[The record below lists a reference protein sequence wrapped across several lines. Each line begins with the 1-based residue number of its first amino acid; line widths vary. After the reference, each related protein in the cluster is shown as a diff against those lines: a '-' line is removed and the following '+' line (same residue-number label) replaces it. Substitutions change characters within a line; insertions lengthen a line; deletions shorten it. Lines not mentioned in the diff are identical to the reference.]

1 MDYTFGGTAVSG
13 VGNDYTTSTT
23 TVTIPAGAPWVNL
36 IFSAWDDTEVEP
48 YETVTV
54 TINSVTGAS
63 EFGGVGA
70 QDLTFEVESNDA
82 TTLTII
88 PRNSGINEV
97 SGQTY
102 VIAEL
107 DNITYQDVV
116 VTFAYAG
123 TATDPNDYTLD
134 LGDANDGMQVTIP
147 AGSLKDSI
155 RVNLVDNVLWEL
167 AETVQV
173 SVASVTNAMDG
184 SVLRTITIFDNEV
197 MPQYTVDADTTVQ
210 EDVGTAEVT
219 FSITQAAEMDITI
232 YFRTAGTAT
241 VGAGNDYTVGGSP
254 IVIPATALSVDL
266 PFTIIDN
273 AILESNQYVNVF
285 IDSSDLANKGAD
297 TLAVLTIQ
305 DNDAAPA
312 VTLSGDLSMLESGDS
327 AIVTATIA
335 SATEVT
341 STITLAAAGVD
352 SIPVQYSLSSTTI
365 TILPGSTTGSITV
378 YPVDNDDDAV
388 DADVD
393 IEIVGVV
400 NCIEVVPQSHEVVIT
415 DDDVPLAAI
424 TAIETIA
431 IDSMIE
437 SGGNVTVQVN
447 LDRYSWQD
455 VTITMGYSGTA
466 IKNVDFSTTTDVIV
480 IAAGDSTGYFTLTG
494 ISDPFDE
501 DQREIIGVEIAS
513 VINGLE
519 DSTQLDSVYILDDD
533 ATPQVSFDI
542 NSQSIAESVGSL
554 SALLNV
560 SAISNRDITVYYS
573 LSGTASD
580 GVDLNVTPNPL
591 VISAGDVV
599 DSLDISITDDFFDES
614 DEYFIFTIDSL
625 QHALNGTP
633 NQHTVTILDN
643 DTANVILTLDKA
655 NIPENGGTAMLS
667 AAITIGGNQNVN
679 VFLNYGG
686 VAAWGVDFTAD
697 TVITIPTGQLS
708 ASIPIIAIDDGAAD
722 AIDENIDITIDSVQ
736 NGADA
741 STVQT
746 VTIVDAI
753 TPKVTVTLDKSSMSE
768 ENDSI
773 QYTATIDVVSAQ
785 DVVFDLIFSGTAE
798 DLVDY
803 VMTHTVTVPAGMIS
817 QTVSILPIADTDD
830 EQNETLTIDIDSTTM
845 VNGEES
851 GGVGSEG
858 KIISIIDNDIPV
870 VSLISANNP
879 LFENG
884 GEATVTAVLSGAS
897 WQPITVNLSFAGTAL
912 YTSDYIRSDSII
924 VIAPGAFSNSITIIG
939 INDPYDEFDETV
951 LVDMASVINAV
962 PDSFQLQTVGIV
974 DDDVTPTVTFIL
986 DRDTLREDSLDVAT
1000 LVAVLSDTSGRNVDL
1015 TVSVGGS
1022 AIEGAMFDYL
1032 GSDVLFEIPMG
1043 KVRDSITFTSVF
1055 DAVNEVHEIITFA
1068 TDTIINALDGT
1079 TADTIV
1085 IFDDDKPKV
1094 TLTLLQDSLR
1104 ENQSD
1109 TLLQYDSVLVV
1120 QAALSI
1126 LSFQDV
1132 TIELDLSG
1140 VADSMDYQTSTT
1152 SIFIPSGSSQGFA
1165 YITILDDEDCEA
1177 NESLVVG
1184 ITSLINGKENGGTG
1198 AQVKTAFIVND
1209 DDNPGVSL
1217 VADTNSVTENGGVAT
1232 ITARLTAR
1240 TWQNVVVT
1248 LDNTLST
1255 AIAGTD
1261 YTLGSS
1267 TITIPAGDLS
1277 GFTTITGV
1285 DDSDDLAD
1293 VMVALE
1299 MVSATNAIEHTA
1311 QMVQVT
1317 LKGDD
1322 TPIVTLAIDSTSI
1335 DELGGVSQASVTI
1348 QRTSWQDIIV
1358 YFGFE
1363 NHQGRA
1369 AWGSD
1374 FSSVDSIII
1383 PAGVLS
1389 VPFTVEAIDD
1399 FSDESDEI
1407 VGIFIDTV
1415 VNALEDG
1422 VQLVSM
1428 LIIDDEAAP
1437 LVNDTTLY
1445 LFEGG
1450 AIGSSIGTLF
1460 ASDANGDTLFFDI
1473 LNSEDVP
1480 YIGID
1485 SMSGA
1490 LYVIDPTNI
1499 DFETAVSHQ
1508 LLVRVSDRVTDNLPT
1523 AIVRVEILNVN
1534 DNPPLLEL
1542 EQFYISENASADTV
1556 FGQLSALDPDGG
1568 SVLYTVLSGNERG
1581 FFTIS
1586 TSGEIAL
1593 LSPDSINYDIQ
1604 SEYLV
1609 TVQVADSGFSVGDTV
1624 VYYDTNT
1631 VVISIEDYNFPPTIA
1646 NNPSDSLWIIQAYSE
1661 VGTEVGRVTGSDSD
1675 SNTVFTYEIIEGNN
1689 AGKFAIHPD
1698 SGFVKVVSI
1707 LEPGEQFYLI
1717 MGAVDQGGAEAARAF
1732 AIIVEGVNDSI
1743 DYDLSGAPDDTVAP
1757 IENDS
1762 IAPPPMGPVVD
1773 VDPIAGTTTEQYLD
1787 GRTIVYY
1794 SDGSKIN
1801 TDSDGTQKLVL
1812 KNGCTQL
1819 LRTSGAP
1826 VDEPL
1831 NCPETAGFHSGA
1843 DSHFSGGYVVRYQ
1856 TGALKIKVPMR
1867 INNVEL
1873 YSLTGARI
1881 GSYTNGNDGY
1891 LHLRRPLRPGVYLLK
1906 EVQ

>member
-70 QDLTFEVESNDA
+70 QDLTFEIESNDA

-102 VIAEL
+102 VIAEI
-107 DNITYQDVV
+107 DNLTYQDVV

-173 SVASVTNAMDG
+173 SVASVTNAIDG

-241 VGAGNDYTVGGSP
+241 IGAGNDYTVGGSP

-352 SIPVQYSLSSTTI
+352 SIPVQYTLSSTSI
-365 TILPGSTTGSITV
+365 TILPGGTTGSVTV
-378 YPVDNDDDAV
+378 YPVDNNDDAV

-400 NCIEVVPQSHEVVIT
+400 NCVEAVPQSHEVVII

-466 IKNVDFSTTTDVIV
+466 IKGVDFSSTTDVIV

-513 VINGLE
+513 VVNGIE
-519 DSTQLDSVYILDDD
+519 DSTQLDSVFILDDD

-542 NSQSIAESVGSL
+542 NSQSIAEAAGSL

-573 LSGTASD
+573 LSGTATD

-708 ASIPIIAIDDGAAD
+708 ASIPITAIDDGAAD
-722 AIDENIDITIDSVQ
+722 AINEDIAITIDSVQ

-753 TPKVTVTLDKSSMSE
+753 TPKLTVTLDKTTMNE
-768 ENDSI
+768 EDDSI

-785 DVVFDLIFSGTAE
+785 DVVFDLIFSGTAG
-798 DLVDY
+798 DSVDY
-803 VMTHTVTVPAGMIS
+803 LLTHQVTVPAGMIS
-817 QTVSILPIADTDD
+817 QTVSILPIADFDD
-830 EQNETLTIDIDSTTM
+830 EQNETLIIDIDSTTM
-845 VNGEES
+845 VNVEES
-851 GGVGSEG
+851 GGVGSESNT
-858 KIISIIDNDIPV
+858 ISIIDNDIPV
-870 VSLISANNP
+870 VNLMSANNP

-897 WQPITVNLSFAGTAL
+897 WQPITVNLSYAGSAL
-912 YTSDYIRSDSII
+912 YGTDYIRSDSII
-924 VIAPGAFSNSITIIG
+924 VIAPGALSGSITIVG
-939 INDPYDEFDETV
+939 VNDPYDEFDEIV
-951 LVDMASVINAV
+951 LVDIVSAINAV
-962 PDSFQLQTVGIV
+962 PDSFQLQTIGIT
-974 DDDVTPTVTFIL
+974 DDDETPTVTFIL

-1015 TVSVGGS
+1015 SVLVGGS

-1032 GSDVLFEIPMG
+1032 GSDTLFEIPAG
-1043 KVRDSITFTSVF
+1043 TIRDSITFTSVF
-1055 DAVNEVHEIITFA
+1055 DAVNEEHEIITFI
-1068 TDTIINALDGT
+1068 TDTITNAVDGT
-1079 TADTIV
+1079 LADTII

-1104 ENQSD
+1104 ESQPD

-1140 VADSMDYQTSTT
+1140 VADGMDYQTSTT
-1152 SIFIPSGSSQGFA
+1152 SIFIPSGGSQGFA

-1184 ITSLINGKENGGTG
+1184 IASLINGKENGGDG
-1198 AQVKTAFIVND
+1198 AQVKTAIIVND
-1209 DDNPGVSL
+1209 DDNPGVTL
-1217 VADTNSVTENGGVAT
+1217 VTDTNTVTENGGVAT
-1232 ITARLTAR
+1232 ITAQLTAR
-1240 TWQNVVVT
+1240 TWQDVVVT
-1248 LDNTLST
+1248 LDNTAST
-1255 AIAGTD
+1255 AIETVD
-1261 YTLGSS
+1261 YILGSL

-1277 GFTTITGV
+1277 GSTMITGI

-1293 VMVALE
+1293 VMVNLDLAS
-1299 MVSATNAIEHTA
+1299 VTNAIEHTT
-1311 QMVQVT
+1311 QVVQVT

-1322 TPIVTLAIDSTSI
+1322 TPLVSLAIDSGSI
-1335 DELGGVSQASVTI
+1335 DELGGLSQASVSI
-1348 QRTSWQDIIV
+1348 QRTSWQDVTV

-1363 NHQGRA
+1363 NQQGRA

-1374 FSSVDSIII
+1374 FTSVDSIII
-1383 PAGVLS
+1383 PAGDLS
-1389 VPFTVEAIDD
+1389 ALFTVQSIDD

-1407 VGIFIDTV
+1407 VGIYIDTV

-1437 LVNDTTLY
+1437 LVNDTTFY

-1450 AIGSSIGTLF
+1450 SIGSAVGTLF
-1460 ASDANGDTLFFDI
+1460 ASDANGDTLIFDI

-1485 SMSGA
+1485 SLTGA
-1490 LYVIDPTNI
+1490 LYVVDPVQI
-1499 DFETAVSHQ
+1499 DFEIGVSHQ
-1508 LLVRVSDRVTDNLPT
+1508 LLIRVSDGVTDNLPT
-1523 AIVRVEILNVN
+1523 AIVRIEVLNIN
-1534 DNPPLLEL
+1534 DNPPLFEL
-1542 EQFYISENASADTV
+1542 EQLYVSENASSDTM
-1556 FGQLSALDPDGG
+1556 FGQLSAIDPDGG
-1568 SVLYTVLSGNERG
+1568 AILYTVLGGNEQG
-1581 FFTIS
+1581 FFS
-1586 TSGEIAL
+1586 MSESGEFVL
-1593 LSPDSINYDIQ
+1593 LFPDSINYDTQ
-1604 SEYLV
+1604 SEYLI
-1609 TVQVADSGFSVGDTV
+1609 TVQVSDSGFGAGDTV
-1624 VYYDTNT
+1624 VFYDTNT
-1631 VVISIEDYNFPPTIA
+1631 VVISIDDYNFPPTIA
-1646 NNPSDSLWIIQAYSE
+1646 NDPSDSLWIIEAYSE
-1661 VGTEVGRVTGSDSD
+1661 VGTEVGRVTGADSD
-1675 SNTVFTYEIIEGNN
+1675 SNTVFGYEIMEGNN
-1689 AGKFAIHPD
+1689 AGKFVIHPD

-1707 LEPGEQFYLI
+1707 LEPGEQFSLI
-1717 MGAVDQGGAEAARAF
+1717 IGAVDQGGAEATRVF
-1732 AIIVEGVNDSI
+1732 AIVVEGLNDSI
-1743 DYDLSGAPDDTVAP
+1743 DYDLSGVPEDTVVPVDDDTTAP
-1757 IENDS
+1757 
-1762 IAPPPMGPVVD
+1762 APMGPVID
-1773 VDPIAGTTTEQYLD
+1773 VDPIAGTTTEQYQD
-1787 GRTIVYY
+1787 GRKVVYY

-1801 TDSDGTQKLVL
+1801 TDTNGTQKLVL

-1819 LRTSGAP
+1819 LRNSGVP
-1826 VDEPL
+1826 VNEPL
-1831 NCPETAGFHSGA
+1831 NCPETVALQGSISASFN
-1843 DSHFSGGYVVRYQ
+1843 GGYIVRYQ
-1856 TGALKIKVPMR
+1856 TGSLKIKAPAG
-1867 INNVEL
+1867 ISNVEL
-1873 YSLTGARI
+1873 YMLTGKRI
-1881 GSYTNGNDGY
+1881 GAYAIGHDGY
-1891 LHLRRPLRPGVYLLK
+1891 AHLRRPLRPGVYLLK
-1906 EVQ
+1906 SAQ